1 MNLEELRDWIG
12 LPVSYRGTR
21 CCVLEVLEN
30 APALVLV
37 DQQAGVSLQA
47 DQFGDPGRQVPSTY
61 VVPIWAGGGGGLHED
76 FLSLELLDG
85 RCQ

>member
-1 MNLEELRDWIG
+1 MSLEELRELIG

-21 CCVLEVLEN
+21 CCVLEVLED

-37 DQQAGVSLQA
+37 DQQAGLSFQA

-61 VVPIWAGGGGGLHED
+61 VVPVWAGGDDRLHED